1 MVCHAQVTPSKI
13 VKVSSSTITFTEN
26 LPSGTLLI
34 NIGTG
39 KQYIS
44 LVPLSSAKTI
54 GTCVLGTDI
63 REVGASSDE
72 IQDLSLSGNTLSLTS
87 DGTAVDLSSFK
98 DNTDSQNLSNGGKAG
113 TTQTI
118 AISGGTSVS
127 FDVADGDNSA
137 TNELNS
143 SMAWNSG
150 TKTISV
156 TDAGGTKSVAI
167 SGFLQ
172 SEVDGDATNELQNLS
187 VTDKTLFI
195 SSGNSVDLSALGGAT
210 NLDGLSDVKFGGTN
224 FTDGL
229 LIGHTTTGVLAGA
242 RANLGIMDKT
252 LKSITSGGYNIGIGV
267 SALSKVTSGSYN
279 IGIGSSALSALT
291 TGTLHVSIGNF
302 SFMSLTTEQGNVGLG
317 ANTGNKSTGSY
328 NTALG
333 MDAMANQLGVATE
346 NVVIG
351 KKALANIVSR
361 TSTILKN
368 VVIGS
373 QAGSEATGNNN
384 TYLGYKS
391 GSKSATTTDNEN
403 IYIGYQSGMNVSG
416 SNNIILGIGN
426 YPSYYKYPFSTE
438 DIPVFDNKL
447 LVGHQATPLITGDL
461 GTSTNGSTRN
471 ITLYGTTKISD
482 AYTLPTTTG
491 TNAQVLTTDGNG
503 GTSWA
508 DAGGSGA
515 AHYVGELYRGG
526 IICWVDNTGEHGL
539 ICALNDCVVNYNSD
553 FAWEGITDTS
563 IRTMSYGDGT
573 YSGEMNTILI
583 LTTYRY
589 GTDNTMYAARI
600 CAELEVVGD
609 DGTTYGDWYLP
620 SKGELA
626 LINISRSWIDTMA
639 SMNGGDIF
647 KNKKYWSS
655 TEDSAYSLPYAW
667 FYDFTLSNS
676 RPLQQEKNVLHYVRA
691 IRAF

>member
-1 MVCHAQVTPSKI
+1 MKLKLFIILVFIGIACHAQVTPSKI
-13 VKVSSSTITFTEN
+13 VKVSSSTVTFTEN

-54 GTCVLGTDI
+54 GTCVLDTDI

-72 IQDLSLSGNTLSLTS
+72 IQDLSLSGNTLSLTD

-98 DNTDSQNLSNGGKAG
+98 DNTDSQNLSNGGRTG

-143 SMAWNSG
+143 SMAWDSG

-172 SEVDGDATNELQNLS
+172 SEVDGDATNELQDLS

-229 LIGHTTTGVLAGA
+229 LIGHTTTGTLSDS
-242 RANLGIMDKT
+242 RANLGIMDGA
-252 LKSITSGGYNIGIGV
+252 LSSLTSGDWNMGIGP
-267 SALSKVTSGSYN
+267 SALRNVTTGFLN
-279 IGIGSSALSALT
+279 VGIGNYSFMALT
-291 TGTLHVSIGNF
+291 TQL
-302 SFMSLTTEQGNVGLG
+302 GNVGVG
-317 ANTGNKSTGSY
+317 PNTGNKSTGSY
-328 NTALG
+328 NTAIG
-333 MDAMANQLGVATE
+333 MDAMANHLGTATE
-346 NVVIG
+346 NVAIG
-351 KKALANIVSR
+351 QKALANNIS
-361 TSTILKN
+361 TSSTIIKN
-368 VVIGS
+368 VALGS
-373 QAGSEATGNNN
+373 MAGFDSNGDGN
-384 TYLGYKS
+384 TYLGYQAGRKS
-391 GSKSATTTDNEN
+391 SSATTTVDDNN
-403 IYIGYQSGMNVSG
+403 IYLGYQAGMNVTG
-416 SNNIILGIGN
+416 SNNIILGTGT
-426 YPSYYKYPFSTE
+426 YPSLNNYPFSPD
-438 DIPVFDNKL
+438 DIPVFNNKL
-447 LVGHQATPLITGDL
+447 LVGYQATPLITGDL
-461 GTSTNGSTRN
+461 GTASNGSARS

-515 AHYVGELYRGG
+515 AHYVGDLYRGG
-526 IICWVDNTGEHGL
+526 IICWVDDTGEHGL
-539 ICALNDCVVNYNSD
+539 ICALNDCVVSYNSD

-626 LINISRSWIDTMA
+626 LINISRSWIDTLA

-667 FYDFTLSNS
+667 AYDFTLSNS
-676 RPLQQEKNVLHYVRA
+676 KPLQWPKSEKLKVRA

>member
-13 VKVSSSTITFTEN
+13 VKVSSSTVTFTEN

-54 GTCVLGTDI
+54 GTCILDTDI

-98 DNTDSQNLSNGGKAG
+98 DNTDSQNLSNGGKTG
-113 TTQTI
+113 TMQTI

-127 FDVADGDNSA
+127 FDVTDGDNSA

-172 SEVDGDATNELQNLS
+172 SEVDGDATNELQDLS
-187 VTDKTLFI
+187 ISDNTLFI

-229 LIGHTTTGVLAGA
+229 LIGHTTTGTLSDA
-242 RANLGIMDKT
+242 RANLGIMDGA
-252 LKSITSGGYNIGIGV
+252 LRSLTSGDWNMGIGP
-267 SALSKVTSGSYN
+267 SALRNVTTGFLN
-279 IGIGSSALSALT
+279 VGIG
-291 TGTLHVSIGNF
+291 NY
-302 SFMSLTTEQGNVGLG
+302 SFMSLTTQLGNVGVG
-317 ANTGNKSTGSY
+317 PNTGNKSTGSY

-333 MDAMANQLGVATE
+333 MGAMSNHSGVATE
-346 NVVIG
+346 NVAIG
-351 KKALANIVSR
+351 NTALANNISQ
-361 TSTILKN
+361 TSTIIKN
-368 VVIGS
+368 VAIGS
-373 QAGSEATGNNN
+373 LAGFDSNGDGN
-384 TYLGYKS
+384 TYLGYQSGRKS
-391 GSKSATTTDNEN
+391 ASATTTLDDNN
-403 IYIGYQSGMNVSG
+403 IYIGYQSGMMVTG
-416 SNNIILGIGN
+416 SNNIILGTGT
-426 YPSYYKYPFSTE
+426 YPSLYNYPFSPD
-438 DIPVFDNKL
+438 DIPVFNNKL
-447 LVGHQATPLITGDL
+447 LVGYQATPLITGDL
-461 GTSTNGSTRN
+461 GTASNGSARN

-491 TNAQVLTTDGNG
+491 TNAQVLTTDGAG
-503 GTSWA
+503 TTSWA
-508 DAGGSGA
+508 DAGGGS
-515 AHYVGELYRGG
+515 AHYVGDLYRGG
-526 IICWVDNTGEHGL
+526 IVCWVDNTGEHGL
-539 ICALNDCVVNYNSD
+539 ICALNDCVVDYNSD

-589 GTDNTMYAARI
+589 GTDNTISYAARI

-655 TEDSAYSLPYAW
+655 TEDSSYSLPYAW
-667 FYDFTLSNS
+667 AYDFTLSNS
-676 RPLQQEKNVLHYVRA
+676 KPLQWPKGEKLKVRA